1 MDEKNIVEEQNI
13 IPEEKLVTPSV
24 DTALLARCVRVLFWL
39 IIASLL
45 ISFLTGETISE
56 TMPVV
61 AAAAQIANILVVAFY
76 GFVLLKMSAE
86 AIRYRGAAICHFI
99 SAAFSLALFPI
110 SADVENPLVVIA
122 ALLAVVIDMIGEYYE
137 YMGHTDVLVD
147 VDRELSGKWFK
158 LWKGYLITF
167 LGIFAG
173 TILTVLI
180 ALIGM
185 LVMLA
190 CTIGTL
196 VVSILKVVYIYKMA
210 NVLKEA

>member
-13 IPEEKLVTPSV
+13 IPEEKPVTPSV
-24 DTALLARCVRVLFWL
+24 DIALLARWVRVLFWL

-61 AAAAQIANILVVAFY
+61 AAAQIANILVVAFY

-158 LWKGYLITF
+158 LWKWYLITF

-180 ALIGM
+180 PLLGM
-185 LVMLA
+185 LVMLV

-196 VVSILKVVYIYKMA
+196 IVSILKVVYIYKMA
-210 NVLKEA
+210 NVLKKA

>member
-13 IPEEKLVTPSV
+13 IPEEKPVTPSV
-24 DTALLARCVRVLFWL
+24 DIALLARWVRVLFWL

-158 LWKGYLITF
+158 S
-167 LGIFAG
+167 
-173 TILTVLI
+173 VLI
-180 ALIGM
+180 ALLGM
-185 LVMLA
+185 LVMLV

-196 VVSILKVVYIYKMA
+196 IVSILKVVYIYKMV
-210 NVLKEA
+210 NVLKKA